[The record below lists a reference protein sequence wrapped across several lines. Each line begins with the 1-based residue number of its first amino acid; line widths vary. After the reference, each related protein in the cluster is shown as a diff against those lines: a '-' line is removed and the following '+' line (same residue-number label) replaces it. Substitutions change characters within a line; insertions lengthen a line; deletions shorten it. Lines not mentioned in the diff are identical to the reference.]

1 MTEKEIEY
9 IIKHV
14 SENVIDA
21 LLDNLEAMFVP
32 QEYLDSESE
41 KESSDVSFSAVDD
54 ILSNMNSIS
63 TEEELLLDLAQSMTR
78 LSFYEAKENYR
89 ECAKLKKKITSI
101 QTKLNDI

>member
-14 SENVIDA
+14 SERVIDA

-78 LSFYEAKENYR
+78 LSFYEAKEDYTR
-89 ECAKLKKKITSI
+89 CAKLKKKIQTI
-101 QTKLNDI
+101 QTKLNNI

>member
-9 IIKHV
+9 IIKHI
-14 SENVIDA
+14 SENVVDA
-21 LLDNLEAMFVP
+21 LLDNLESMFVP
-32 QEYLDSESE
+32 QEYLDSEAE

-89 ECAKLKKKITSI
+89 ECAKLKKKITLI

>member
-41 KESSDVSFSAVDD
+41 KESLDISLGTVDD
-54 ILSNMNSIS
+54 ILNNMNAIS
-63 TEEELLLDLAQSMTR
+63 TEEELLLELAQSMTR

-89 ECAKLKKKITSI
+89 ECAKLKKKITLI